1 MRVVTYGFGMRSE
14 MRRLGA
20 AAAVV
25 AAVLCLGACA
35 PEDPGPKPSPDPTST
50 PLFASDEEALAAAE
64 EAYGRYQA
72 VSDAI
77 LIDGGTNTDR
87 LLEVATSEKLAYE
100 EAGYE
105 DFRANGYRSTGGS
118 TFDRMTLQNR
128 NDGVES
134 FVSVYVCDDVTAVD
148 IVGPDGVSVV
158 ASNRPDRFP
167 RTVDFIPAEIG
178 RAALIVSVIDEWTG
192 ENFCV

>member
-77 LIDGGTNTDR
+77 LKDGGANPER
-87 LLEVATSEKLAYE
+87 LLEVATQDQFEYEKN
-100 EAGYE
+100 GYE
-105 DFRANGYRSTGGS
+105 RAAASKHHSTGAS
-118 TFDRMTLQNR
+118 TFRIDELQGIS
-128 NDGVES
+128 DTQVD
-134 FVSVYVCDDVTAVD
+134 VYLCENLSAVD
-148 IVGPDGVSVV
+148 ILDETGTSVV
-158 ASNRPDRFP
+158 SPDRPDIFP
-167 RTVDFIPAEIG
+167 RVASFVRPADD
-178 RAALIVSVIDEWTG
+178 ASLVVSNIDEWSG
-192 ENFCV
+192 EDFCES

>member
-77 LIDGGTNTDR
+77 LMDGGANPER
-87 LLEVATSEKLAYE
+87 LLDVATQEKLEYEQRGYE
-100 EAGYE
+100 ELRSSGYT
-105 DFRANGYRSTGGS
+105 FTGSS
-118 TFDRMTLQNR
+118 TFDRMTLQSR
-128 NDGVES
+128 DDAT
-134 FVSVYVCDDVTAVD
+134 VSVYVCDDITSVD
-148 IVGPDGVSVV
+148 VLGQDGRSVV
-158 ASNRPDRFP
+158 MPDRPDIFP
-167 RTVDFIPAEIG
+167 RAVTF
-178 RAALIVSVIDEWTG
+178 VSNGDRTLVVSNSDEWTG
-192 ENFCV
+192 SNFCE